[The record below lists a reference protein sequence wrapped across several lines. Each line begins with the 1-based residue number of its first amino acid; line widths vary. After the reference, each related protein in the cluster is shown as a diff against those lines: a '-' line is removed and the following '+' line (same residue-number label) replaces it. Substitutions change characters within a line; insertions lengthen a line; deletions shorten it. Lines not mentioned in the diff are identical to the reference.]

1 MKVLNKYKDVI
12 PDDQLEANDLTG
24 ITEKQN
30 NKLIQ
35 SRKLKAAGLRKPKT
49 KRLPI
54 NGDGYSHS
62 YNKDINR
69 TIDTSTRKK

>member
-1 MKVLNKYKDVI
+1 MKVLSKYKDVI
-12 PDDQLEANDLTG
+12 PDDQLEANDRP
-24 ITEKQN
+24 EKQN

-35 SRKLKAAGLRKPKT
+35 SRKLKVASLRKSKL
-49 KRLPI
+49 KKLPI

-69 TIDTSTRKK
+69 TIDTSTKKK

>member
-30 NKLIQ
+30 NKLI
-35 SRKLKAAGLRKPKT
+35 
-49 KRLPI
+49 
-54 NGDGYSHS
+54 
-62 YNKDINR
+62 
-69 TIDTSTRKK
+69 